1 MWSVLWLASAHALP
15 PNSDGATVL
24 LEVRALARGNL
35 LLHGWRLS
43 LNWFWAVDA
52 PFSALAYLL
61 VGLRPALPHVVP
73 GLWALLVFWGLR
85 RGRFGWGWVL
95 AMVLFAAGMTGDLM
109 IVAYGTG
116 GVPQALES
124 VHVAEAAVLVVCLA
138 LSVVRLIT
146 GVLTGGVDLTGAE
159 HLIERSAGLL
169 WPTSPCARPSSA
181 ELSLQLN
188 PGQPE
193 ALPQRPWLSSLA
205 TLLRSG
211 GCGHRRLCHRGQLVE
226 PPAVHDGG
234 ESGGDKEDESG

>member
-1 MWSVLWLASAHALP
+1 VWSVLWLASAHALP

-95 AMVLFAAGMTGDLM
+95 AVVLFAAGMTGDLM

-146 GVLTGGVDLTGAE
+146 GVLTGLRRRTVSG
-159 HLIERSAGLL
+159 
-169 WPTSPCARPSSA
+169 
-181 ELSLQLN
+181 
-188 PGQPE
+188 E
-193 ALPQRPWLSSLA
+193 ALRDAVGSSELGGPALQR
-205 TLLRSG
+205 G
-211 GCGHRRLCHRGQLVE
+211 GRAALCAHQLGH
-226 PPAVHDGG
+226 AWKK
-234 ESGGDKEDESG
+234 ESIQMT

>member
-1 MWSVLWLASAHALP
+1 MLWLASAHALP

-95 AMVLFAAGMTGDLM
+95 AVVLFAAGMTGDLM
-109 IVAYGTG
+109 IVAYKSASSSGHCT
-116 GVPQALES
+116 
-124 VHVAEAAVLVVCLA
+124 VAAAY
-138 LSVVRLIT
+138 RP
-146 GVLTGGVDLTGAE
+146 
-159 HLIERSAGLL
+159 AGLSYPRL
-169 WPTSPCARPSSA
+169 RRRWP
-181 ELSLQLN
+181 LMI
-188 PGQPE
+188 E
-193 ALPQRPWLSSLA
+193 ATWS
-205 TLLRSG
+205 T
-211 GCGHRRLCHRGQLVE
+211 
-226 PPAVHDGG
+226 
-234 ESGGDKEDESG
+234 